1 MVSAIYITTE
11 TCHSRSMKNEV
22 VPFQTVDGF
31 DGNDFK
37 GCTPHLQTMVFLA
50 QQISS
55 LLFDCPYLFAV
66 VKLVIIEDAVIVF
79 LFAEAGSDGLFTDLV
94 GSSLIASDIS
104 PS

>member
-11 TCHSRSMKNEV
+11 TCHSRSMKNEL
-22 VPFQTVDGF
+22 VPFQTVDRF

-55 LLFDCPYLFAV
+55 LLYDCPS
-66 VKLVIIEDAVIVF
+66 
-79 LFAEAGSDGLFTDLV
+79 GSDGLFTDLV
-94 GSSLIASDIS
+94 GSSLIASDRS
-104 PS
+104 LS